1 MRFGS
6 WVFPI
11 SQNSKND
18 GHVIDDTL
26 TEIDRW
32 EALGFDSIWLSEHH
46 FDGAT
51 AYADP
56 VVFAGAIAQR
66 TKKVTIGFAVVEM
79 ALHHPVRLAAQV
91 ALLDHLS
98 QGRMMLGTGKGSAF
112 NEYEYIGFGVPM
124 SDAADSIS
132 EAEEIILEA
141 WTGEPVEFKG
151 KYWDLAFPELRPM
164 PLQKPHPPLLRA
176 CISRESTIEMGSKKR
191 PVLIAAQENHSIK
204 DRLQVFTK
212 SLESTEI
219 TESEIEDILD
229 QVWVNKNIVV
239 AESRSEAEEIAFD
252 GYTREQ
258 TFFKAARDKYNPKS
272 GSQGLSK
279 PREISKKDFD
289 NIFITGT
296 PRDVAEQISE
306 LDEIGVKNLMMKINT
321 GEMDQSIVFR
331 TMDLLAEHVKPLF
344 QTE

>member
-18 GHVIDDTL
+18 GNVIDDTL

-32 EALGFDSIWLSEHH
+32 EALGFDAIWLSEHH

-56 VVFAGAIAQR
+56 VVFAAAVAQR
-66 TKKVTIGFAVVEM
+66 TKNVTIGFAVVEM

-91 ALLDHLS
+91 SLLDHLS
-98 QGRMMLGTGKGSAF
+98 KGRMMLGTGKGSAF

-124 SDAADSIS
+124 SDAADSILES
-132 EAEEIILEA
+132 EEIILQA
-141 WTGEPVEFKG
+141 WTGDPVKFKG
-151 KYWDLAFPELRPM
+151 KYWDVAFPELRPK
-164 PLQKPHPPLLRA
+164 PFQKPHPPLLRA
-176 CISRESTIEMGSKKR
+176 CISRESTIEMGAKKR

-204 DRLQVFTK
+204 DRLQAFTK
-212 SLESTEI
+212 SLESTNI
-219 TESEIEDILD
+219 TEPEIEGILD

-239 AESRSEAEEIAFD
+239 AESRSEAEEIAFN

-272 GSQGLSK
+272 GSEGLSK

-289 NIFITGT
+289 NIFIIGT
-296 PRDVAEQISE
+296 PTDVAEQISE
-306 LDEIGVKNLMMKINT
+306 LDSIGVKNLMMKINT
-321 GEMDQSIVFR
+321 GEMDQSVVFR

-344 QTE
+344 PIE

>member
-18 GHVIDDTL
+18 GNVIDDTL

-32 EALGFDSIWLSEHH
+32 EALGFDAIWLSEHH

-56 VVFAGAIAQR
+56 VVFAAAVAQR
-66 TKKVTIGFAVVEM
+66 TKNVTIGFAVVEM

-91 ALLDHLS
+91 SLLDHLS
-98 QGRMMLGTGKGSAF
+98 KGRMMLGTGKGSAF

-124 SDAADSIS
+124 SDAADSILES
-132 EAEEIILEA
+132 EEIILQA
-141 WTGEPVEFKG
+141 WTGNPVKFKG
-151 KYWDLAFPELRPM
+151 KYWDVAFPELRPV
-164 PLQKPHPPLLRA
+164 PFQKPHPPLLRA
-176 CISRESTIEMGSKKR
+176 CISRESTMEMGAKKR

-204 DRLQVFTK
+204 DRLQAFTK
-212 SLESTEI
+212 SLESTDI
-219 TESEIEDILD
+219 TEPEIEGILD

-239 AESRSEAEEIAFD
+239 AESRSEAEEIAFN

-272 GSQGLSK
+272 GSEGLSK
-279 PREISKKDFD
+279 PREISKKTFE

-296 PRDVAEQISE
+296 PTDVAEQISE
-306 LDEIGVKNLMMKINT
+306 LDSIGVKNLMMKINT
-321 GEMDQSIVFR
+321 GEMDQSVVFR

-344 QTE
+344 PIE

>member
-18 GHVIDDTL
+18 GNVIDDTL

-32 EALGFDSIWLSEHH
+32 EALAFDAIWLSEHH

-56 VVFAGAIAQR
+56 VVFAAAVAQR
-66 TKKVTIGFAVVEM
+66 TKNVTIGFAVVEM

-91 ALLDHLS
+91 SLLDHLS
-98 QGRMMLGTGKGSAF
+98 KGRMMLGTGKGSAF

-124 SDAADSIS
+124 SDAADSILES
-132 EAEEIILEA
+132 EEIILQA
-141 WTGEPVEFKG
+141 WTGNPVKFKG
-151 KYWDLAFPELRPM
+151 KYWDLAFPELRPV
-164 PLQKPHPPLLRA
+164 PFQKPHPPLLRA
-176 CISRESTIEMGSKKR
+176 CISRESTIEMGAKKR
-191 PVLIAAQENHSIK
+191 PILIAAQENHSIK
-204 DRLQVFTK
+204 DRLQAFTK
-212 SLESTEI
+212 SLESTDI
-219 TESEIEDILD
+219 TEPEKEGILD

-239 AESRSEAEEIAFD
+239 AESRSEAEEIAFE

-272 GSQGLSK
+272 GSEGLSK
-279 PREISKKDFD
+279 PREISKKTFD

-296 PRDVAEQISE
+296 PTDVAEQISE
-306 LDEIGVKNLMMKINT
+306 LDSIGVKNLMMKINT
-321 GEMDQSIVFR
+321 GEMDQSVVFR

-344 QTE
+344 PIE

>member
-296 PRDVAEQISE
+296 PKDVAEQVSE
-306 LDEIGVKNLMMKINT
+306 LDKIGVKNLMMKINT

-344 QTE
+344 PTD

>member
-18 GHVIDDTL
+18 GNVIDDTL

-32 EALGFDSIWLSEHH
+32 EALGFDAIWLSEHH

-56 VVFAGAIAQR
+56 VVFAAAVAQR
-66 TKKVTIGFAVVEM
+66 TKNVTIGFAVVEM

-91 ALLDHLS
+91 SLLDHLS
-98 QGRMMLGTGKGSAF
+98 KGRMMLGTGKGSAF

-124 SDAADSIS
+124 SDAADSILES
-132 EAEEIILEA
+132 EEIILQA
-141 WTGEPVEFKG
+141 WTGNPVKFKG
-151 KYWDLAFPELRPM
+151 KYWDLAFPELRPV
-164 PLQKPHPPLLRA
+164 PFQKPHPPLLRA
-176 CISRESTIEMGSKKR
+176 CISRESTMEMGAKKR

-204 DRLQVFTK
+204 DRLQAFTK
-212 SLESTEI
+212 SLESTDI
-219 TESEIEDILD
+219 TEPEIEGILD

-239 AESRSEAEEIAFD
+239 AESRSEAEEIAFE

-272 GSQGLSK
+272 GSEGLSK

-289 NIFITGT
+289 NIFIIGT
-296 PRDVAEQISE
+296 FTDVAEQISE
-306 LDEIGVKNLMMKINT
+306 LDSIGVKNLMMKINT
-321 GEMDQSIVFR
+321 GEMDQSVVFR

-344 QTE
+344 PIE

>member
-18 GHVIDDTL
+18 GSVIDDTL

-32 EALGFDSIWLSEHH
+32 EALGFDAIWLSEHH

-56 VVFAGAIAQR
+56 VVFAAAVAQR
-66 TKKVTIGFAVVEM
+66 TKNVTIGFAVVEM

-91 ALLDHLS
+91 SLLDHLS
-98 QGRMMLGTGKGSAF
+98 KGRMILGTGKGSAF

-124 SDAADSIS
+124 SDAADSILES
-132 EAEEIILEA
+132 EEIILQA
-141 WTGEPVEFKG
+141 WTGNPVKFKG
-151 KYWDLAFPELRPM
+151 KYWDLAFPELRPV
-164 PLQKPHPPLLRA
+164 PFQKPHPPLLRA
-176 CISRESTIEMGSKKR
+176 CISRESTMEMGAKKR

-204 DRLQVFTK
+204 DRLQAFTK
-212 SLESTEI
+212 SLESTDI
-219 TESEIEDILD
+219 TEPEIEGILD

-239 AESRSEAEEIAFD
+239 AESRSEAEEIAFE

-279 PREISKKDFD
+279 PRELSKKTFD

-296 PRDVAEQISE
+296 PTDAAEQISE
-306 LDEIGVKNLMMKINT
+306 LDSIRVKKLMMKINT
-321 GEMDQSIVFR
+321 GEMDQSVVFR

-344 QTE
+344 PIE

>member
-66 TKKVTIGFAVVEM
+66 TKNVTIGFAVVEM

-98 QGRMMLGTGKGSAF
+98 KGRMMLGTGKGSAF

-176 CISRESTIEMGSKKR
+176 CISRESTIEMGSKRR
-191 PVLIAAQENHSIK
+191 PILIAAQENHSIK

-296 PRDVAEQISE
+296 PKDVAEQISE
-306 LDEIGVKNLMMKINT
+306 LDKIGVKNLMMKINT

-344 QTE
+344 PIE

>member
-18 GHVIDDTL
+18 GNVIDDTL

-32 EALGFDSIWLSEHH
+32 EALGFDAIWLSEHH

-56 VVFAGAIAQR
+56 VVFAAAVAQR
-66 TKKVTIGFAVVEM
+66 TKNVTIGFAVVEM

-91 ALLDHLS
+91 SLLDHLS
-98 QGRMMLGTGKGSAF
+98 KGRMMLGTGKGSAF

-124 SDAADSIS
+124 SDAADSILES
-132 EAEEIILEA
+132 EEIILQA
-141 WTGEPVEFKG
+141 WTGNPVKFKG
-151 KYWDLAFPELRPM
+151 KYWDLAFPELRPV
-164 PLQKPHPPLLRA
+164 PFQKPHPPLLRA
-176 CISRESTIEMGSKKR
+176 CISRESTMEMGAKKR

-204 DRLQVFTK
+204 DRLQDFTK
-212 SLESTEI
+212 SLESTDI
-219 TESEIEDILD
+219 TEPEIEGILD

-239 AESRSEAEEIAFD
+239 AESRSEAEEIAFE

-272 GSQGLSK
+272 GSEGLSK
-279 PREISKKDFD
+279 PREISKKTFD

-296 PRDVAEQISE
+296 PTDVAEQISE
-306 LDEIGVKNLMMKINT
+306 LDSIGVKNLMMKINT
-321 GEMDQSIVFR
+321 GEMDQKVVFR
-331 TMDLLAEHVKPLF
+331 TMNLLAKHVKPVF
-344 QTE
+344 STG

>member
-18 GHVIDDTL
+18 GNVIDDTL

-32 EALGFDSIWLSEHH
+32 EALGFDAIWLSEHH

-56 VVFAGAIAQR
+56 VVFAAAVAQR
-66 TKKVTIGFAVVEM
+66 TKNVTIGFAVVEM

-91 ALLDHLS
+91 SLLDHLS
-98 QGRMMLGTGKGSAF
+98 KGRMMLGTGKGSAF
-112 NEYEYIGFGVPM
+112 NEYENIGFGVPM
-124 SDAADSIS
+124 SDAADSILES
-132 EAEEIILEA
+132 EEIILQA
-141 WTGEPVEFKG
+141 WTGNPVKFKG
-151 KYWDLAFPELRPM
+151 KYWDLAFPELRPV
-164 PLQKPHPPLLRA
+164 PFQKPHPPLLRA
-176 CISRESTIEMGSKKR
+176 CISRESTMEMGAKKR

-204 DRLQVFTK
+204 DRLQAFTK
-212 SLESTEI
+212 SLESTDI
-219 TESEIEDILD
+219 TEPEIEGILD

-239 AESRSEAEEIAFD
+239 AESRSEAEEIAFE

-272 GSQGLSK
+272 GSEGLSK
-279 PREISKKDFD
+279 PREISKKTFE
-289 NIFITGT
+289 NIF
-296 PRDVAEQISE
+296 
-306 LDEIGVKNLMMKINT
+306 
-321 GEMDQSIVFR
+321 
-331 TMDLLAEHVKPLF
+331 LLEKCFTV
-344 QTE
+344 

>member
-18 GHVIDDTL
+18 GSVIDDTL

-32 EALGFDSIWLSEHH
+32 EALGFDAIWLSEHH

-56 VVFAGAIAQR
+56 VVFAAAVAQR
-66 TKKVTIGFAVVEM
+66 TKNVTIGFAVVEM

-91 ALLDHLS
+91 SLLDHLS
-98 QGRMMLGTGKGSAF
+98 KGRMMLGTGKGSAF

-124 SDAADSIS
+124 SDAADSILES
-132 EAEEIILEA
+132 EEIILQA
-141 WTGEPVEFKG
+141 WTGNPVKFKG
-151 KYWDLAFPELRPM
+151 KYWDLAFPELRPV
-164 PLQKPHPPLLRA
+164 PFQKPHPPLLRA
-176 CISRESTIEMGSKKR
+176 CISRESTMEMGAKKR

-204 DRLQVFTK
+204 DRLQAFTK
-212 SLESTEI
+212 SLESTDI
-219 TESEIEDILD
+219 TEPEIEGILD

-239 AESRSEAEEIAFD
+239 AESRSEAEEIAFE

-272 GSQGLSK
+272 GSEGLSK
-279 PREISKKDFD
+279 PREISKKTFE

-296 PRDVAEQISE
+296 PTDVAEQISE
-306 LDEIGVKNLMMKINT
+306 LDSIGVKNLMMKINT
-321 GEMDQSIVFR
+321 GEMDQSVVFR

-344 QTE
+344 PIE

>member
-18 GHVIDDTL
+18 GNVIDDTL

-32 EALGFDSIWLSEHH
+32 EALGFDAIWLSEHH

-56 VVFAGAIAQR
+56 VVFAAAVAQR
-66 TKKVTIGFAVVEM
+66 TKNVTIGFAVVEM

-91 ALLDHLS
+91 SLLDHLS
-98 QGRMMLGTGKGSAF
+98 KGRMMLGTGKGSAF

-124 SDAADSIS
+124 SDAADSILES
-132 EAEEIILEA
+132 EEIILQA
-141 WTGEPVEFKG
+141 WTGNPVKFKG
-151 KYWDLAFPELRPM
+151 KYWDLAFPELRPV
-164 PLQKPHPPLLRA
+164 PFQKPHPPLLRA
-176 CISRESTIEMGSKKR
+176 CISRESTMEMGAKKR

-204 DRLQVFTK
+204 DRLQAFTK
-212 SLESTEI
+212 SLESTDI
-219 TESEIEDILD
+219 TEPEIDGILD

-239 AESRSEAEEIAFD
+239 AESRSEAEEIAFE

-272 GSQGLSK
+272 GSEGLSK
-279 PREISKKDFD
+279 PREISKKTFE

-296 PRDVAEQISE
+296 PTDVAEQISE
-306 LDEIGVKNLMMKINT
+306 LDSIGVKNLMMKINT
-321 GEMDQSIVFR
+321 GEMDQSVVFR

-344 QTE
+344 PIE

>member
-18 GHVIDDTL
+18 GNVIDDTL

-32 EALGFDSIWLSEHH
+32 EALGFDAIWLSEHH

-56 VVFAGAIAQR
+56 VVFAAAVAQR
-66 TKKVTIGFAVVEM
+66 TKNVTIGFAVVEM

-91 ALLDHLS
+91 SLLDHLS
-98 QGRMMLGTGKGSAF
+98 KGRMMLGTGKGSAF

-124 SDAADSIS
+124 SDAADSILES
-132 EAEEIILEA
+132 EEIILQA
-141 WTGEPVEFKG
+141 WTGNPVKFKG
-151 KYWDLAFPELRPM
+151 KYWDLAFPELRPV
-164 PLQKPHPPLLRA
+164 PFQKPHPPLLRA
-176 CISRESTIEMGSKKR
+176 CISRESTIEMGAKKR
-191 PVLIAAQENHSIK
+191 PILIAAQENHSIK
-204 DRLQVFTK
+204 DRLQAFTK
-212 SLESTEI
+212 SLESTDI
-219 TESEIEDILD
+219 TEPEIEGILD

-239 AESRSEAEEIAFD
+239 AESRSEAEEIAFE

-272 GSQGLSK
+272 GSEGLSK

-289 NIFITGT
+289 NIFIIGT
-296 PRDVAEQISE
+296 PTDVAEQISE
-306 LDEIGVKNLMMKINT
+306 LDSIGVKNLMMKINT
-321 GEMDQSIVFR
+321 GEMDQSVVFR

-344 QTE
+344 PIE

>member
-18 GHVIDDTL
+18 GNVIDDTL

-32 EALGFDSIWLSEHH
+32 EALGFDAIWLSEHH

-56 VVFAGAIAQR
+56 VVFAAAVAQR
-66 TKKVTIGFAVVEM
+66 TKNVTIGFAVVEM

-91 ALLDHLS
+91 SLLDHLS
-98 QGRMMLGTGKGSAF
+98 KGRMMLGTGKGSAF

-124 SDAADSIS
+124 SDAADSILES
-132 EAEEIILEA
+132 EEIILQA
-141 WTGEPVEFKG
+141 WTGNPVKFKG
-151 KYWDLAFPELRPM
+151 KYWDLAFPELRPV
-164 PLQKPHPPLLRA
+164 PFQKPHPPLLRA
-176 CISRESTIEMGSKKR
+176 CISRESTMEMGAKKR
-191 PVLIAAQENHSIK
+191 PILIAAQENHSIK
-204 DRLQVFTK
+204 DRLQAFTK
-212 SLESTEI
+212 SLESTDI
-219 TESEIEDILD
+219 TEPEIEGILD

-239 AESRSEAEEIAFD
+239 AESRSEAEEIAFE

-272 GSQGLSK
+272 GSEGLSK
-279 PREISKKDFD
+279 PREISKKTFD

-296 PRDVAEQISE
+296 PTDVAEQISE
-306 LDEIGVKNLMMKINT
+306 LDSIGVKNLMMKINT
-321 GEMDQSIVFR
+321 GEMDQSVVFR

-344 QTE
+344 PIE

>member
-18 GHVIDDTL
+18 GNVIDDTL

-32 EALGFDSIWLSEHH
+32 EALGFDAIWLSEHH

-56 VVFAGAIAQR
+56 VVFAAAVAQR
-66 TKKVTIGFAVVEM
+66 TKNVTIGFAVVEM

-91 ALLDHLS
+91 SLLDHLS
-98 QGRMMLGTGKGSAF
+98 KGRMMLGTGKGSAF

-124 SDAADSIS
+124 SDAADSILES
-132 EAEEIILEA
+132 EEIILQA
-141 WTGEPVEFKG
+141 WTGNPVKFKG
-151 KYWDLAFPELRPM
+151 KYWDLAFPELRPV
-164 PLQKPHPPLLRA
+164 PFQKPHPPLLRA
-176 CISRESTIEMGSKKR
+176 CISRESTMEMGAKKR

-204 DRLQVFTK
+204 DRLQDFTK
-212 SLESTEI
+212 SLESTDI
-219 TESEIEDILD
+219 TEPEIEGILD

-239 AESRSEAEEIAFD
+239 AESRSEAEEIAFE

-272 GSQGLSK
+272 GSEGLSK
-279 PREISKKDFD
+279 PREISKKTFD

-296 PRDVAEQISE
+296 PTDVAEQISE
-306 LDEIGVKNLMMKINT
+306 LDSIGVKNLMMKINT
-321 GEMDQSIVFR
+321 GEMDQSVVFR

-344 QTE
+344 PIE